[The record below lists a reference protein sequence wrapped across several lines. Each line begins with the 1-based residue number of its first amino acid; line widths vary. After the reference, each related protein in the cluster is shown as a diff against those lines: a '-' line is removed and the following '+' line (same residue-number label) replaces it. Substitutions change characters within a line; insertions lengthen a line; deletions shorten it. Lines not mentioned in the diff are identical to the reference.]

1 MRYHHLEKAVF
12 KERKNRFVAEVEKD
26 GQSLLVHVPNTG
38 RCRELFV
45 AGAEVYIERSANG
58 ARKYPYSL
66 VIVKKGDQLVHIDPA
81 GANLLVEEGLKSCTI
96 PGLADV
102 THVEREKTFAR
113 SRFDFRFKKGER
125 ICYMEV
131 KGVTLEENGIAMFPD
146 APTERG
152 ARHLRELV
160 KVKEEGFGAYILFV
174 VQMKGVHAFTPHKER
189 DPRFYESL
197 VAAYEGGVAVIV
209 CDTVVT
215 PEDIRLDREIPMIL

>member
-1 MRYHHLEKAVF
+1 
-12 KERKNRFVAEVEKD
+12 
-26 GQSLLVHVPNTG
+26 
-38 RCRELFV
+38 
-45 AGAEVYIERSANG
+45 
-58 ARKYPYSL
+58 
-66 VIVKKGDQLVHIDPA
+66 
-81 GANLLVEEGLKSCTI
+81 
-96 PGLADV
+96 
-102 THVEREKTFAR
+102 
-113 SRFDFRFKKGER
+113 
-125 ICYMEV
+125 MEV

-174 VQMKGVHAFTPHKER
+174 LQMKGVHAFTPHKER

-197 VAAYEGGVAVIV
+197 VAAYEGGVVVIV